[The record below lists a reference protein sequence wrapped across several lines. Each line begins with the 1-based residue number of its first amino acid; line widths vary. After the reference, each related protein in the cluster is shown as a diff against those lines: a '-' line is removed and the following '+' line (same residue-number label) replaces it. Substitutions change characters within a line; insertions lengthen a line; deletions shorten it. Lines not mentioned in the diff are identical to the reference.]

1 MPQIDG
7 SRYDRL
13 NLSEYLL
20 KLHTDT
26 NAALNTVTGY
36 GSGFVEINKERFAHA
51 IFFAPTGPV
60 TQWHAEGPDQIS
72 TELLLRA
79 AGLTLLPIDPMAFL
93 ESDQPPQPEVIGERP
108 EVLLVGTGSNQRMLD
123 HTVLS
128 PLLRIGVGV
137 ECMTT
142 QAAARTYNILMAE
155 GRQVIAAL
163 LPESA

>member
-1 MPQIDG
+1 M
-7 SRYDRL
+7 
-13 NLSEYLL
+13 

-36 GSGFVEINKERFAHA
+36 GNGFVEINRMRFDHA
-51 IFFAPTGPV
+51 IFFGPSGDV
-60 TQWHAEGPDQIS
+60 LRWPAEHPEQIS
-72 TELLLRA
+72 TEILLLA

-93 ESDQPPQPEVIGERP
+93 ESDQPPQPEVVGERP
-108 EVLLVGTGSNQRMLD
+108 EVLLVGTGSRQRMLD
-123 HTVLS
+123 HKVLA

-163 LPESA
+163 LPEQV